1 MNGLTTKTIN
11 TLEQNLEATEG
22 SAIRQRVLQNAKHFK
37 TSWID
42 LGQSLY
48 AVWKD
53 KLYKGWGYSTFDTYT
68 AKEIGIRKQT
78 AVKLLKSYYFLEQ
91 KEPRYTQKEYTHE
104 MQTASVP
111 TYESIDILR
120 KASNQKDLDEESY
133 QAIKKNVLEEGKD
146 AQTVKK
152 DLTSLI
158 KQREELLP
166 EEAWQKKR
174 TVFLRRLISTLK
186 TVSEEIKMAKLF
198 PVKIMKE
205 VDKLISNLEME
216 IPPS

>member
-1 MNGLTTKTIN
+1 MNEAIKS
-11 TLEQNLEATEG
+11 LEQELEETGE
-22 SAIRQRVLQNAKHFK
+22 SSMRQQVLQNAKHFK

-91 KEPRYTQKEYTHE
+91 KEPRYTKKEYTQE
-104 MQTASVP
+104 LQTACVP
-111 TYESIDILR
+111 TYESVDILR
-120 KASNQKDLDEESY
+120 KASNQKNLDEESY
-133 QAIKKNVLEEGKD
+133 QRIKKNVLEEGKD

-152 DLTSLI
+152 DLTFLM
-158 KQREELLP
+158 KQKEETLP

-174 TVFLRRLISTLK
+174 AVFLRRLISTLK
-186 TVSEEIKMAKLF
+186 TVSEEIKIAKLF
-198 PVKIMKE
+198 PVKITKE
-205 VDKLISNLEME
+205 VDKLITNLEME
-216 IPPS
+216 IPPAQA

>member
-1 MNGLTTKTIN
+1 MNGLTAKTIN
-11 TLEQNLEATEG
+11 NLEQRLEETEG

-91 KEPRYTQKEYTHE
+91 KEPRYTQKEYTQE

-120 KASNQKDLDEESY
+120 KASNQKSLDEESY
-133 QAIKKNVLEEGKD
+133 QLIKKNVLEEGKD

-198 PVKIMKE
+198 PVKIMKD

>member
-1 MNGLTTKTIN
+1 MNEPIKN
-11 TLEQNLEATEG
+11 LEQELEETGE
-22 SAIRQRVLQNAKHFK
+22 SSMRQRVLQNAKHFK

-53 KLYKGWGYSTFDTYT
+53 KLYKGWGYSTFDIYT

-91 KEPRYTQKEYTHE
+91 KEPRYTKKEYTQE
-104 MQTASVP
+104 MQAACVP
-111 TYESIDILR
+111 TYESVDILR
-120 KASNQKDLDEESY
+120 KASNQKNLDEESY
-133 QAIKKNVLEEGKD
+133 QRIKKNVLEEGKD

-152 DLTSLI
+152 DLTSLM
-158 KQREELLP
+158 KQKEETLP

-174 TVFLRRLISTLK
+174 TAFLRRLISTLK
-186 TVSEEIKMAKLF
+186 TVSEEIKIAKLF
-198 PVKIMKE
+198 PVKMMKE
-205 VDKLISNLEME
+205 IDTLITNLEME
-216 IPPS
+216 IPPSQS